1 MSKSVIVEGK
11 TTQEALERGLKE
23 LKARKDD
30 VEIKV
35 LDENKRS
42 FYSILSPR
50 VVKLEVTLKENVE
63 TKKQVE
69 EKHEKAPRKY
79 NENNDNRNTE
89 YQRENQIGIADGKD
103 VGRTEK

>member
-35 LDENKRS
+35 LDE
-42 FYSILSPR
+42 
-50 VVKLEVTLKENVE
+50 
-63 TKKQVE
+63 KK
-69 EKHEKAPRKY
+69 
-79 NENNDNRNTE
+79 
-89 YQRENQIGIADGKD
+89 
-103 VGRTEK
+103 